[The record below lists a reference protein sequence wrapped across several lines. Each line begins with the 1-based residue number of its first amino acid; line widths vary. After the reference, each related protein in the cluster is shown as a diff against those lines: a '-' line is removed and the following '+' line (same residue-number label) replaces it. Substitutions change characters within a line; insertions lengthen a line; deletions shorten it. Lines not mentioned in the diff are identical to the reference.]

1 MLWKEKWSWAHLL
14 FFALYNNP
22 CLKCSMHRVE
32 GKSVCSATAVLAP
45 LPGWKVTKPTACGTL
60 AAAPL
65 AAGTNRGPQTKG
77 CHPHIPFKNWR
88 CVPGIRCSGD
98 CSCLA
103 FCECFRILQHI
114 RWWITQLQCHPS
126 IDWSRPHTRH
136 SRVGRWFLFS
146 IEAQWTPYDA
156 KRCLCYL
163 WDASHHEV
171 ASNKRNNCCE

>member
-1 MLWKEKWSWAHLL
+1 MCEMSEEARGCTGGGGCAGGMQTGCRVKVRAPHKYVVKRKMELGPPS

-114 RWWITQLQCHPS
+114 RW
-126 IDWSRPHTRH
+126 
-136 SRVGRWFLFS
+136 
-146 IEAQWTPYDA
+146 
-156 KRCLCYL
+156 
-163 WDASHHEV
+163 
-171 ASNKRNNCCE
+171 